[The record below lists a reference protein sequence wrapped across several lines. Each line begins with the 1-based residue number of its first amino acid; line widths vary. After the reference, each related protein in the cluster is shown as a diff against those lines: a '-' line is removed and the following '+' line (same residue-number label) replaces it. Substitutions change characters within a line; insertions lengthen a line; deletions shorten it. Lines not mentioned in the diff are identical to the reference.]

1 MSLEQILEETPV
13 KGVINISSGNFVAL
27 LFKPTGSFTGLEIY
41 ASDNEVKTQK
51 TERIDTAVFT
61 FWEQY

>member
-1 MSLEQILEETPV
+1 MSLEKILEETPI
-13 KGVINISSGNFVAL
+13 KGVVNISSGNFVAL
-27 LFKPTGSFTGLEIY
+27 LFKPNDPFTGLDIY